1 MYAWLGSVLRGARPR
16 DLTTLL
22 RPSERT
28 CSSRLPLERPFVPP
42 LSLSLCFSLLS
53 LSDVSLLTSRA
64 SVSILAS
71 SSAARCFP
79 LLLVGSG
86 LDQAEETKEET
97 DEAKAL
103 SKVKKIVC
111 RLCKGDHFT
120 SKCPYKETLEGIGMN
135 GSLSSSPFFQLFPFF
150 QSCREY

>member
-1 MYAWLGSVLRGARPR
+1 
-16 DLTTLL
+16 
-22 RPSERT
+22 
-28 CSSRLPLERPFVPP
+28 
-42 LSLSLCFSLLS
+42 
-53 LSDVSLLTSRA
+53 
-64 SVSILAS
+64 
-71 SSAARCFP
+71 
-79 LLLVGSG
+79 

-135 GSLSSSPFFQLFPFF
+135 GSFLLLPPRFPRFSFSLASSASPVQVANLTTLLCWWFADTPQDNGSDPTPAEAAAPSGGSKYVPPYVPFFPADQFF
-150 QSCREY
+150 VSDC